1 MGSEEQQVESRI
13 EESLMMK
20 AKGKVKVKVEKIP
33 DPKSNINRG

>member
-20 AKGKVKVKVEKIP
+20 AKGKVKVEKIP